1 MEHSIEDD
9 RGETLLRFT
18 TGVDTRTAYAVLD
31 TLERSGA
38 INRSY
43 LELERK
49 YSDMRVMLD
58 RTITELNE
66 VKAKIQ

>member
-1 MEHSIEDD
+1 MEHLIEDD
-9 RGETLLRFT
+9 RGEPLLRFT
-18 TGVDTRTAYAVLD
+18 ARVDTRTAYAALD

-43 LELERK
+43 LELARK
-49 YSDMRVMLD
+49 YSDMSVMLD

>member
-1 MEHSIEDD
+1 MEHLIEDD
-9 RGETLLRFT
+9 RGEPLLRFT

-43 LELERK
+43 LELARK
-49 YSDMRVMLD
+49 YSDMSVMLD

>member
-1 MEHSIEDD
+1 MEHTIEDN
-9 RGETLLRFT
+9 RGETLMSFT
-18 TGVDTRTAYAVLD
+18 PKVDTRTAYAVLD

-43 LELERK
+43 LELSK
-49 YSDMRVMLD
+49 QYSDMRVMLD
-58 RTITELNE
+58 TVITELNE